1 MRKIEIDITQKNVRI
16 ECTGTDCGKEF
27 IKTFDE
33 LIVSGIV
40 ECPFCGHKHFLMK
53 INK

>member
-1 MRKIEIDITQKNVRI
+1 MRKIEIDITKKIVRI
-16 ECTGTDCGKEF
+16 ECADCGKEF

-33 LIVSGIV
+33 LIMSGIV
-40 ECPFCGHKHFLMK
+40 KCPFCGHDHFLMK